1 MGYTNFEVIE
11 LKKTVKFKEIIFIL
25 ILTLVI
31 SPVSISCSK
40 QQEKPSP
47 KTNKDEIPT
56 SLKAMVEDMENI
68 FKEIEKI
75 KEEKEKAAESKKEDK
90 KKEEEENKKQE
101 DEKQDKSQEKT
112 GQTEKKSE
120 ERKEETDIEEKIKKA
135 WEGINKIIVNV
146 HKKWND
152 YELDAIKDGIRDEDI
167 KKFEE
172 TLNNLTISAD
182 AKNEIKSLFDTNS
195 VTLHLSNFLNMYK
208 GNPDGE
214 VVKLKYNIRQIHLYG
229 EINEWTKAMDMSKY
243 LEPIFER
250 LSQKIKLD
258 KKDEKLKEKLKAS
271 IQDLKSVIEKKNVEL
286 LKIKRDIALQNLDT
300 LKEAAK

>member
-1 MGYTNFEVIE
+1 MR
-11 LKKTVKFKEIIFIL
+11 KTVKFKKIIFVLIL
-25 ILTLVI
+25 ILIIL
-31 SPVSISCSK
+31 PVSISCSK

-47 KTNKDEIPT
+47 KTKKDEIPT
-56 SLKAMVEDMENI
+56 SLKAMVEDVENI

-90 KKEEEENKKQE
+90 KKEEEKDKQQK
-101 DEKQDKSQEKT
+101 DEKQDESKDKM
-112 GQTEKKSE
+112 GQSEKKSE
-120 ERKEETDIEEKIKKA
+120 EGKEEADIEEKVKKA
-135 WEGINKIIVNV
+135 WEAVNKVIVNV
-146 HKKWND
+146 HKKWNE
-152 YELDAIKDGIRDEDI
+152 YELDVVKDGIREEDI

-172 TLNNLTISAD
+172 ALDNLTISVD
-182 AKNEIKSLFDTNS
+182 AKNEINSLFNTNS
-195 VTLHLSNFLNMYK
+195 VTLRLSNFLNMYK

-214 VVKLKYNIRQIHLYG
+214 VEKLKYNIRQIHLYG
-229 EINEWTKAMDMSKY
+229 EINEWAKAMDMSKY

-271 IQDLKSVIEKKNVEL
+271 IQDLKSVIDKKNVEL

>member
-1 MGYTNFEVIE
+1 MR
-11 LKKTVKFKEIIFIL
+11 KTVKFKEIIFIL
-25 ILTLVI
+25 ILILVI
-31 SPVSISCSK
+31 STVSISCSK

-56 SLKAMVEDMENI
+56 SLKAMVEDVENI

-75 KEEKEKAAESKKEDK
+75 KEEKEKTAESKKEDK

-101 DEKQDKSQEKT
+101 DEKQGKSQDKT

-120 ERKEETDIEEKIKKA
+120 EGKKETGIEEKIKKA
-135 WEGINKIIVNV
+135 WEAVNKVIVSV

-152 YELDAIKDGIRDEDI
+152 YELDAIKDGIREEDI

-172 TLNNLTISAD
+172 ALDNLTISAD
-182 AKNEIKSLFDTNS
+182 AKNEIKSLFDTNN
-195 VTLHLSNFLNMYK
+195 VTLRLSTFLNMYK

-214 VVKLKYNIRQIHLYG
+214 VVKLKFNIRQIHLYG
-229 EINEWTKAMDMSKY
+229 EINEWAKAMDMSKY

-271 IQDLKSVIEKKNVEL
+271 IQDLKSVIDKKNVEL
-286 LKIKRDIALQNLDT
+286 LKIKRDIALQNLDA